1 MNILVIEDEPLMAD
15 FLKRGLSAEGH
26 IITLARDGFEGQ
38 AYATS
43 DEYDVILLDVMLPG
57 RSGIDVCETIRDAG
71 VASPVIMLS
80 AMDSV
85 ADRIRGLRAGADD
98 YVVKPYSFDELIARI
113 DGLASRKSRGG
124 QQSRSKTLLSHGS
137 IALDR
142 ETVRVSRSGNRIDL
156 TAKEFGILE
165 LLLERPGTVVSRE
178 RILNTVWGIHSD
190 PLTNVVE
197 VYIGR
202 LRRKLDEFGPLSIET
217 VRGFGYRMA
226 ENQDAPAT
234 VTHTTLT

>member
-26 IITLARDGFEGQ
+26 SITHAKDGFEGQ
-38 AYATS
+38 AYATN
-43 DEYDVILLDVMLPG
+43 DQYDIILLDVMLPG
-57 RSGIDVCETIRDAG
+57 RSGIDVCEAIRDAG

-80 AMDSV
+80 AMDTV

-113 DGLASRKSRGG
+113 DGLASRKTRGT
-124 QQSRSKTLLSHGS
+124 QSRPKTLLNHGTIS
-137 IALDR
+137 LDR
-142 ETVRVSRSGNRIDL
+142 ETVRVARSGNRIDL

-178 RILNTVWGIHSD
+178 RILNIVWGYHAD

-226 ENQDAPAT
+226 ETVDAPAT
-234 VTHTTLT
+234 AIDPTLA